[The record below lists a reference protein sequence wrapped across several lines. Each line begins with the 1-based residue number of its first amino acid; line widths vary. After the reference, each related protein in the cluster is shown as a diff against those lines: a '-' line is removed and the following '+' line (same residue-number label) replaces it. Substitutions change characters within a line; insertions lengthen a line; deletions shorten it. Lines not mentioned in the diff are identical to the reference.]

1 MWRVLPQPL
10 VRRDA
15 VDVCS
20 QLKALPGVESLVLT
34 SNAIVLKRKLPGL
47 VQAGVDGVNISLD
60 TLVPAKFLFITR
72 RKGLER
78 VLEAIDACVEA
89 GMTVKV
95 NCVVMNGVNEEE
107 LGDFV
112 ELTRHKPIDIRFIE

>member
-1 MWRVLPQPL
+1 M
-10 VRRDA
+10 
-15 VDVCS
+15 DVCS

>member
-1 MWRVLPQPL
+1 M
-10 VRRDA
+10 
-15 VDVCS
+15 CE

-34 SNAIVLKRKLPGL
+34 SNAIVLKRKLPDL
-47 VQAGVDGVNISLD
+47 VRAGVDGVNISLD

-89 GMTVKV
+89 GLTVKV

-112 ELTRHKPIDIRFIE
+112 ELTRHKPIDVRFIECVPCVCAM